1 MKTDSTARGKSW
13 SVPGFCNFSFV
24 DGLPGWGVWRLAVF
38 LFLALFVGL
47 VQAATYSYRNQAFAY
62 DTPSAGATTV
72 AWHASGASPACT
84 SYPNGDDDWADVSFP
99 GGFTFTFGG
108 TNYAGV
114 RIYSNGILAFGNDVS
129 GYHRDYTPQ
138 ALPITGQAASYTGCP
153 RGVPVNLMLPYWIDI
168 VAGTANSTAGASVKH
183 EILGTAPNR
192 RFVISW
198 DNVKL
203 YNTSTRYNFQVV
215 LYESATGVN
224 GYFEYRYTS
233 GSSTGADATV
243 GVQLSTTDYTQYSYD
258 QQFIDTTNGTSIFWY
273 PANQLATKGAE
284 YRFDEGVW
292 TGGAGEVKDTSGN
305 SQDAQRLGN
314 ASNIADGKLCR
325 GGSFTNNTSNA
336 TIDAVATPVVPG
348 NSGSVSFWYRSNNR
362 WNTADTMLFDAT
374 AVANRPFFLMKRSN
388 GRLRFAVAASN
399 GTTVTAETGNLSYAA
414 SSWQHIG
421 VTWNVRTG
429 TNQTLVQIYIN
440 GNLVTFARGTTNGTM
455 PALGSLHIGD
465 NRTSG
470 VTPSNGTSNGANGT
484 IDEFYIY
491 PTDVSG
497 PQFEADMNLTR
508 PTCTA
513 LDHFRVVHDG
523 TAACGAAQVTIEAH
537 DANHA
542 LFDLA
547 GTTMTV
553 STSTGHG
560 TWSAVSAINP
570 VTNIVPGTATYT
582 FANENR
588 IVLSLNNAYA
598 ETVNIN
604 VASGTITEHSGAAA
618 TCTAADYTYGT
629 ICDADLVF
637 GPCVSNFECLEAGLA
652 YNNLTTSPTARN
664 PLYTKLAGT
673 GFSFDVVALDADGN
687 RVSNYATDTDQAVT
701 VELVDASGGGACA
714 SLLALSPAVS
724 TTLTFTKAGQPTDQG
739 RKTVGFTVNRAHANL
754 RCRVTDANQT
764 PNVKGCSSDSFAI
777 RPQSFVIT
785 SMDANADATGT
796 SATATPRIKA
806 GNNFS
811 LTATAVAGYDG
822 TPQID
827 NGLVSDHNGA
837 ARSVSGSFGPG
848 NSAGIAIGSAFVYDE
863 VGYFRFAAAGVYDN
877 TFAAIDYPSDCTDDF
892 SNTAVGG
899 QFGCKFGNVGPTDYF
914 GRFYPD
920 HFGITGSV
928 TNRSDLVSAGGSF
941 TYMGEPMRLDLSVTA
956 YNTNDG
962 VTTNYRD
969 AFARLDA
976 ATLSADDRWFTTGC
990 TGSTQCFGLGAV
1002 NAATGLSGRL
1012 GVVGAGVYAGVL
1024 APTSSWTAGVGT
1036 FVVNVRMNRK
1046 TLATDWPDPPTS
1058 VLDGPYDALRF
1069 GAMPRDSD
1077 GVTLPG
1083 PASIDAHKVDF
1094 DATTGDTLNSHPDG
1108 THERRWLFDTG
1119 VRFGRLRLVS
1129 GQGSQHADYLL
1140 RTEAQYWNGSAWV
1153 TNTLDSL
1160 TPLAADNFA
1169 ITGAGTIIDAGN
1181 IDQGFG
1187 SVRIRPSGTGVA
1199 DVCLGAGAAGTGAC
1213 AAANPAELDYLL
1225 GNWSDA
1231 AFDDDPGVRVT
1242 FGQPQ
1247 QKSRA
1252 NWGFIYRRENY

>member
-1 MKTDSTARGKSW
+1 MFGAPSRQGRLCAT
-13 SVPGFCNFSFV
+13 VPA
-24 DGLPGWGVWRLAVF
+24 LRMLLLW
-38 LFLALFVGL
+38 LALAGFAGTA
-47 VQAATYSYRNQAFAY
+47 QAATYAYRNQAFAY

-72 AWHASGASPACT
+72 AWHANGASPACT

-108 TNYAGV
+108 TNHSGV

-168 VAGTANSTAGASVKH
+168 VAGTANNTAGASVKH

-215 LYESATGVN
+215 LYESATGIN

-258 QQFIDTTNGTSIFWY
+258 QQFIDTTNGTSILWY

-314 ASNIADGKLCR
+314 ASNIANGKLCR

-348 NSGSVSFWYRSNNR
+348 NSGSVSFWYRSNNS

-414 SSWQHIG
+414 NSWQHIG

-429 TNQTLVQIYIN
+429 TNQTLVQIFIN
-440 GNLVTFARGTTNGTM
+440 GNLVTFARGTTNGTL

-470 VTPSNGTSNGANGT
+470 VTPSNGTPNGANGT

-491 PTDVSG
+491 PMDVSG

-537 DANHA
+537 DADHA

-570 VTNIVPGTATYT
+570 VTNTVPGTATYT

-588 IVLSLNNAYA
+588 VVFSLSNPYT

-604 VASGTITEHSGAAA
+604 IASGSITERSGAAA
-618 TCTAADYTYGT
+618 TCTAADYTHGT
-629 ICDADLVF
+629 TCDADLVF
-637 GPCVSNFECLEAGLA
+637 GSCVGNFECLETGLT

-673 GFSFDVVALDADGN
+673 AFSFDVVALDTDGN
-687 RVSNYATDTDQAVT
+687 RVGNYAADTDQAVT
-701 VELVDASGGGACA
+701 VELVDASGGGTCA
-714 SLLALSPAVS
+714 SLPALAPAVA
-724 TTLTFTKAGQPTDQG
+724 TTLTFTKAGQPTDLG
-739 RKTVGFTVNRAHANL
+739 RKTVAFTVDRAHANL

-777 RPQSFVIT
+777 RPPQFAVSANLGGPTLKAGHDFTLTADSGASAGYAGTPAIDATKLRDHNDNLPGTLAGAFAAATGAAASGIFKYHDVGTLSFL
-785 SMDANADATGT
+785 ADAVTDE
-796 SATATPRIKA
+796 S
-806 GNNFS
+806 FS
-811 LTATAVAGYDG
+811 GIDQPDDCVAGS
-822 TPQID
+822 TS
-827 NGLVSDHNGA
+827 NA
-837 ARSVSGSFGPG
+837 ASGGKFGCT
-848 NSAGIAIGSAFVYDE
+848 IGSA
-863 VGYFRFAAAGVYDN
+863 AAG
-877 TFAAIDYPSDCTDDF
+877 P
-892 SNTAVGG
+892 
-899 QFGCKFGNVGPTDYF
+899 F

-920 HFGITGSV
+920 HFTYTAVLTAAQNG
-928 TNRSDLVSAGGSF
+928 F
-941 TYMGEPMRLDLSVTA
+941 TYMNQPALGIALALEARSLNESVTTRYTA
-956 YNTNDG
+956 GYGTLGTFSITGDNGGTAVDP
-962 VTTNYRD
+962 
-969 AFARLDA
+969 ARLDPAVPAFVWSDGAYVVSSA
-976 ATLSADDRWFTTGC
+976 ATRFIRPA
-990 TGSTQCFGLGAV
+990 
-1002 NAATGLSGRL
+1002 N
-1012 GVVGAGVYAGVL
+1012 
-1024 APTSSWTAGVGT
+1024 P
-1036 FVVNVRMNRK
+1036 
-1046 TLATDWPDPPTS
+1046 
-1058 VLDGPYDALRF
+1058 DGPFDSFALKANILSEHDAVAIS
-1069 GAMPRDSD
+1069 G
-1077 GVTLPG
+1077 
-1083 PASIDAHKVDF
+1083 
-1094 DATTGDTLNSHPDG
+1094 GDTSNV
-1108 THERRWLFDTG
+1108 TRI
-1119 VRFGRLRLVS
+1119 RFGRLRLVNYY
-1129 GQGSQHADYLL
+1129 GSELL
-1140 RTEAQYWNGSAWV
+1140 APRVEYRMEYWNGNRWT
-1153 TNTLDSL
+1153 TNTLDA
-1160 TPLAADNFA
+1160 TTTLAAGNLATGGLTVSSIGAPASGSGFIHFNTA
-1169 ITGAGTIIDAGN
+1169 GAGSYDIAANLNAGGSDTSCN
-1181 IDQGFG
+1181 AAHGGTAANKPWLQGFW
-1187 SVRIRPSGTGVA
+1187 SGNCGGTVA
-1199 DVCLGAGAAGTGAC
+1199 WAQ
-1213 AAANPAELDYLL
+1213 
-1225 GNWSDA
+1225 
-1231 AFDDDPGVRVT
+1231 DPGARVRL
-1242 FGQPQ
+1242 GSP
-1247 QKSRA
+1247 KA
-1252 NWGFIYRRENY
+1252 PYIYLRERY